1 MNQILFEMYIGVIT
15 NFQKEP
21 DYEYQISYD
30 KVFSRI
36 CFNSTAI
43 GSLHPKINI
52 YIDIAYP
59 DEEGTTEIHPVMTTM
74 AIRQKR
80 VHWSLSVLP

>member
-36 CFNSTAI
+36 YFNSTAI
-43 GSLHPKINI
+43 VSLL
-52 YIDIAYP
+52 
-59 DEEGTTEIHPVMTTM
+59 
-74 AIRQKR
+74 QKQYLYR
-80 VHWSLSVLP
+80 HSLSRRRREQRKFIR

>member
-21 DYEYQISYD
+21 DYGHQIPHY

-36 CFNSTAI
+36 CFSNAAT
-43 GSLHPKINI
+43 GSLL
-52 YIDIAYP
+52 
-59 DEEGTTEIHPVMTTM
+59 
-74 AIRQKR
+74 QKQYL
-80 VHWSLSVLP
+80 HQLT

>member
-21 DYEYQISYD
+21 DYGHQIPHY

-36 CFNSTAI
+36 CFSNAAT
-43 GSLHPKINI
+43 GSLLQRS
-52 YIDIAYP
+52 
-59 DEEGTTEIHPVMTTM
+59 EE
-74 AIRQKR
+74 RR
-80 VHWSLSVLP
+80 VGKECRSRWSPYH